1 MIAID
6 APRAVLAESTVG
18 KSAPAFMKASPD
30 LVRRVVQCGAL
41 SLLVFEL
48 PERPAD
54 ARDSYGSVLW
64 PAATFLAHKL
74 ASEDLSGAAV
84 LELGCGNGLCSLA
97 ALTRGAARVVASDYR
112 ELPLTL
118 VEAAAREQPVAI
130 DASRLEVRVL
140 DMAAPMPGAAVVASR
155 SRARRIPPCD
165 APLPPHDLLL
175 AADVG
180 YDEGLAWRLG
190 ERCRESLGRGGRVLV
205 AESRQMPHCRR
216 AFSEALNVGRPESL
230 PRLQLQPQEWP
241 VELQLQPSSDAAAS
255 SRVRVAAGGDEQTS
269 STIWLLDAGGAESE
283 W

>member
-1 MIAID
+1 M
-6 APRAVLAESTVG
+6 
-18 KSAPAFMKASPD
+18 
-30 LVRRVVQCGAL
+30 QCGAL

-54 ARDSYGSVLW
+54 ARDSYGSMLW
-64 PAATFLAHKL
+64 PAATFLAHNL
-74 ASEDLSGAAV
+74 ASKDLSSATV

-97 ALTRGAARVVASDYR
+97 ALTRGAARVIASDYR
-112 ELPLTL
+112 SLPLTL

-130 DASRLEVRVL
+130 DASRLEARVL

-165 APLPPHDLLL
+165 APLPPHDLLI

-190 ERCRESLGRGGRVLV
+190 ERCKESLSRGGRVLV
-205 AESRQMPHCRR
+205 AESRQMPHCRH
-216 AFSEALNVGRPESL
+216 AFSEALNVGRPESS
-230 PRLQLQPQEWP
+230 PRLKLCPQEWP
-241 VELQLQPSSDAAAS
+241 EELQLELSSDVAS
-255 SRVRVAAGGDEQTS
+255 SRVRVAAGGDEQTG
-269 STIWLLDAGGAESE
+269 STIWLLEAGPESE